1 MGQDAATL
9 EPVLPDD
16 VTVLHGMIRE
26 LLAELHAKTRT
37 LEGVQ
42 QRLDQLLRRLYGP
55 KAERFDP
62 NQPTLFDAFPPP
74 EPATPPTPPPEADE
88 EVDPKKKKRK
98 GHGRK
103 GLPDHLK
110 RVRQEHDLPEA
121 EKRCPCCQEL
131 RTKIGEETS
140 EQLDFKPATMFVW
153 QHVRFRYACLKCLQ
167 NTEGSAT
174 NSTRASTSP
183 PPAAETAATDE
194 PLDPSTH
201 AHSIPSESIDVASL
215 IVTAPK
221 PTQPIDK
228 GLPGPGLLAHVITS
242 KYADHLPLHRQ
253 EAIFARHGVEL
264 SRKTMCDWMAA
275 AAGLLRPLY
284 DLMLTLV
291 LQSRVIQLDET
302 RLPVQDQKDK
312 TKGGRLWAYIGD
324 RNHPYVLYDY
334 RPDKS
339 RAGPDEILRHYSGFL
354 QADAANVFDG
364 LYRPGGI
371 VEVGCWAHARRYF
384 FDAKASD
391 PARSTEALARIGQFY
406 AVERAATAEIA
417 NRELDAEAG
426 DALRLRMRQELTV
439 PKLEAFHAWILEQQ
453 KIVLPKSPMGQAIQ
467 YALNHW
473 HALLRFTT
481 QGFLNI
487 DNNAAER
494 GLRVVAVGRKNYLF
508 VGSDAGGRTAAVLYT
523 MTQSCKR
530 HGVDPFAY
538 LSDVL
543 ARLPN
548 TPADHLDQLLPDRW
562 AAARPAAPQ

>member
-1 MGQDAATL
+1 MGPDAATL

-16 VTVLHGMIRE
+16 VTVLRGMIRE

-62 NQPTLFDAFPPP
+62 NQPTLFDAFPAP
-74 EPATPPTPPPEADE
+74 EPPIPPTAPTPESQAED
-88 EVDPKKKKRK
+88 DDGKKRPKRK
-98 GHGRK
+98 GHGRN
-103 GLPDHLK
+103 GLPAALP

-121 EKRCPCCQEL
+121 EKRCPCCHEP
-131 RTKIGEETS
+131 RTKIGEEAS
-140 EQLDFKPATMFVW
+140 EQLDFKPATLFVW
-153 QHVRFRYACLKCLQ
+153 QHVRFKYACLKCLKT
-167 NTEGSAT
+167 TEESAT
-174 NSTRASTSP
+174 
-183 PPAAETAATDE
+183 TAAPNETTPADA
-194 PLDPSTH
+194 S
-201 AHSIPSESIDVASL
+201 ACANIIPWESIDVSSL

-253 EAIFARHGVEL
+253 EAILARHGVEL
-264 SRKTMCDWMAA
+264 SRQTMCDWMAA

-291 LQSRVIQLDET
+291 VQSRVIQLDET
-302 RLPVQDQKDK
+302 RLPVQDQNDK
-312 TKGGRLWAYIGD
+312 TKGGRLWLYIGD
-324 RNHPYVLYDY
+324 RNHPYLLYDY

-371 VEVGCWAHARRYF
+371 IEVGCWAHSRRKFFEAKDSDAAR
-384 FDAKASD
+384 AA
-391 PARSTEALARIGQFY
+391 EALARIGAFY
-406 AVERAATAEIA
+406 DVERAATAEIEK
-417 NRELDAEAG
+417 RELDAEAG
-426 DALRLRMRQELTV
+426 DSLRGRMRHEQTV

-453 KIVLPKSPMGQAIQ
+453 KVVLPKSPMGQAIQ

-473 HALLRFTT
+473 QALMRFTE

-508 VGSDAGGRTAAVLYT
+508 VGSDEGGRTAAVLYT

-530 HGVDPFAY
+530 HGGDPFAY

-543 ARLPN
+543 ARLPV

-562 AAARPAAPQ
+562 AAARPAADR